1 MIWNMLAE
9 QFDNTGFEFTS
20 DFLFLFFKS
29 LNYYIPEL
37 VFGTEQLFT
46 HFPNNIPTDSLVII

>member
-1 MIWNMLAE
+1 MLAE